1 MARENIIASIDIG
14 STMVRM
20 VIGQIS
26 RETGSLQIIGAVEV
40 ESHGINKGVVTNL
53 DDATST
59 ISHCLEEAEKMIGMP
74 IESAWLGV
82 SGGSIISQMSKGV
95 VAIARSSGEI
105 QDDDLR
111 RALGAAEMVAAPPNF
126 ENIHTLVQS
135 YNVDTQTGIKD
146 PIGMTG
152 IRLEAETTLIMA
164 LASQVKNMTKCV
176 YRAGVSIEDIILGP
190 LGAAEIALTAKQKEL
205 GTVLIDIGGATTK
218 VVVFEDGNFIH
229 AAIIPIG
236 SIHIT
241 SDIAIGLRSSIE
253 VAEQV
258 KLEYGNAVAKPIQK
272 KDTIILSE
280 FDDAETESV
289 SRKQVA
295 EIIEARVEEI
305 FERVDQELKKI
316 KRSGRLPAGG
326 VLVGGGAKLP
336 GMVEA
341 AKKYLRLPVSLGYPK
356 ESVTSIDKANDLS
369 FSTALGLVYWGASS
383 SEYRGGGFMKMP
395 GGMKKVMDK
404 VPSIKNLIGFLRP

>member
-1 MARENIIASIDIG
+1 MAREHIIASIDIG

-20 VIGQIS
+20 VIGQINK
-26 RETGSLQIIGAVEV
+26 ETDSLQIIGAVEV
-40 ESHGINKGVVTNL
+40 EAHGINKGVVTNL

-59 ISHCLEEAEKMIGMP
+59 LSHCLEEAEKMIGLP
-74 IESAWLGV
+74 IESVWLGI

-105 QDDDLR
+105 QEDDLL
-111 RALGAAEMVAAPPNF
+111 RALSAAEMVAAPPNY

-135 YNVDTQTGIKD
+135 YNVDSQVGIKD

-164 LASQVKNMTKCV
+164 LASQIKNATKCV
-176 YRAGVSIEDIILGP
+176 YRAGVSIDDIILGP
-190 LGAAEIALTAKQKEL
+190 LGASEAALNAKQKEL
-205 GTVLIDIGGATTK
+205 GTALIDVGGATTK
-218 VVVFEDGNFIH
+218 LVVFEDGNFIH

-258 KLEYGNAVAKPIQK
+258 KLEYGTASAKPIQK
-272 KDTIILSE
+272 REMIVLSE
-280 FDDAETESV
+280 FDEAETESV

-305 FERVDQELKKI
+305 FERVDSELKKI
-316 KRSGRLPAGG
+316 KRSGRLPAGA
-326 VLVGGGAKLP
+326 VLIGGGAQLP
-336 GMVEA
+336 GIIEA
-341 AKKYLRLPVSLGYPK
+341 GKEYLKLPVSLGYPK
-356 ESVTSIDKANDLS
+356 EKITSVDKVNELA

-383 SEYRGGGFMKMP
+383 SESSRMSFIKMP
-395 GGMKKVMDK
+395 GGMKKMMDK
-404 VPSIKNLIGFLRP
+404 VPSIRNIIGFLRP

>member
-1 MARENIIASIDIG
+1 MAREHIIASIDIG

-20 VIGQIS
+20 VIGQIT
-26 RETGSLQIIGAVEV
+26 REDQALQIIGAVEV
-40 ESHGINKGVVTNL
+40 EAEGINKGVITNL

-59 ISHCLEEAEKMIGMP
+59 LSHCLEEAEKIIGMP
-74 IESAWLGV
+74 IESAWLGI

-105 QDDDLR
+105 QEDDLM
-111 RALGAAEMVAAPPNF
+111 RALSAAEMVAAPPNY

-164 LASQVKNMTKCV
+164 LASQIKNVTKCV
-176 YRAGVSIEDIILGP
+176 YRAGVSIDDIILGP
-190 LGAAEIALTAKQKEL
+190 LGASEVALTSKQKEL

-218 VVVFEDGNFIH
+218 VVVFEDGNFLH

-258 KLEYGNAVAKPIQK
+258 KLEYGTAFAKPVQK
-272 KDTIILSE
+272 RDMIVLSE
-280 FDDAETESV
+280 FDESETESV

-305 FERVDQELKKI
+305 FDRVDQELKKI

-326 VLVGGGAKLP
+326 VLIGGGAKLP
-336 GMVEA
+336 GIVEA
-341 AKKYLRLPVSLGYPK
+341 AKKYLRLPVSLGVPK
-356 ESVTSIDKANDLS
+356 EPVTSIDTANDLT
-369 FSTALGLVYWGASS
+369 FSTALGLVHWGASAGES
-383 SEYRGGGFMKMP
+383 RGMQFMKMP
-395 GGMKKVMDK
+395 GGMKKMMDK
-404 VPSIKNLIGFLRP
+404 VPSVRNIIGFLRP